1 MEKLLQEQEA
11 KRQHTLQQ
19 LSDKLTFQL
28 QGDLT
33 EEEINRIM
41 ANHER
46 ELGAAMLAWE
56 ESKGKQ
62 AAELREQLARRRK
75 DKEAA
80 LRKLHASQCEQAGI
94 PEAPE
99 SKDNTE
105 DRLQHQEL
113 VLDTLMAEENAGLA
127 RAQMDHSSELEADR
141 QQKMTDNI
149 NSVLDDL
156 VQQGALSEE
165 ESERIQKQLIDR
177 EAALKASM
185 EKRKN
190 LQASLM
196 RGRMADRKRRRIQQ
210 LKDRQGLER
219 EAKMHPTED
228 EEDSDSV
235 TKLSEV
241 DHQSTIQ
248 DSLSARFDAA
258 RKLRQA
264 RKRGRKDQDDGS
276 GKRQR
281 LLEAGEDV
289 AELDR
294 RHARELEALEAQIA
308 AEEAEHLRDISR
320 SLDEE
325 HTNSLK
331 DTQKDIL
338 KDLSSKHGVDAV
350 RQQEIMDRFCKDQE
364 NLEYMSN
371 IRKERQTQDL
381 QAKLAARKVHK
392 IADAMRQAEEDAAK
406 RFIDEQEKQL
416 QQVAQLQQQEASAG
430 LVIPQLAPGDSL
442 EEQDCERSLAAA
454 IDSGKSKFIE
464 EDDDKILDYALEFH
478 KMWPEKGKKIWRNF
492 VRYELQTTEHTAE
505 SIRKHF
511 RRHLWNTRFLEKQR
525 DSEQF
530 LALPAARRNRYLKG
544 EDKNILMYI
553 QEHPEVEGDIL
564 FKQMEQHKV
573 APRHTWKSMKDRY
586 HNFLKDVQQNH
597 HQTNI
602 IKQQPQVL
610 LKRLS
615 PRTIE
620 AHRRGGVPLTHDSD
634 SVPLTSSLAQNSTKT
649 DGGKKQFPGA

>member
-219 EAKMHPTED
+219 EAK
-228 EEDSDSV
+228 
-235 TKLSEV
+235 
-241 DHQSTIQ
+241 
-248 DSLSARFDAA
+248 
-258 RKLRQA
+258 
-264 RKRGRKDQDDGS
+264 
-276 GKRQR
+276 
-281 LLEAGEDV
+281 LEAGEDV

-530 LALPAARRNRYLKG
+530 LALPAASGRFKESVSASMQAGNGLRRNRYLKG